1 MSSPELTLI
10 LWQMKNA
17 GYFKNIQGIVFGR
30 PLVFREDY
38 GINFIETVKQVI
50 GDLNIPI
57 ICDADIGHVAP
68 QLAIVNGEI
77 MNFVSENGKGKVT
90 MI

>member
-1 MSSPELTLI
+1 MQDI
-10 LWQMKNA
+10 LKHTRYCFWQA
-17 GYFKNIQGIVFGR
+17 IG
-30 PLVFREDY
+30 FREDY